1 MIAPR
6 HLLCQNGK
14 KDGIFPW
21 RMAEEAMVEIQ
32 RAYRCFGQAD
42 RAGLQLHDGE
52 HVFDVKPAVEFLDKA
67 LAK

>member
-1 MIAPR
+1 
-6 HLLCQNGK
+6 
-14 KDGIFPW
+14 
-21 RMAEEAMVEIQ
+21 MVEIQ